1 MGDITTTMATTN
13 PKEGGILIK
22 CPMLNST
29 NYTVWA
35 IRIKVLLKI
44 HKVWDVIEDESVDI
58 EKNDMATSILFQS
71 IPETL
76 ILQVGE
82 LNTAKQVW
90 DAVKT
95 RHMGAERV

>member
-1 MGDITTTMATTN
+1 M
-13 PKEGGILIK
+13 
-22 CPMLNST
+22 
-29 NYTVWA
+29 
-35 IRIKVLLKI
+35 LLKV

-58 EKNDMATSILFQS
+58 EKNDMATTILFQS

-90 DAVKT
+90 DAIKT
-95 RHMGAERV
+95 RHMGAERVREARL